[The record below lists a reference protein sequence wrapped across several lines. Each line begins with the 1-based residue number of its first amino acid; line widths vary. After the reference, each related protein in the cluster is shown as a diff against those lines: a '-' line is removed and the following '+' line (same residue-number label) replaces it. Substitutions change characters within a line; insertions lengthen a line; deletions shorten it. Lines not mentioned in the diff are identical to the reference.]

1 MTQKTYALNSIGP
14 FNFQLTTKQTPPC
27 GYTSSA
33 WAVEKGP
40 TISGSKH
47 DEFLTIDP
55 ATGLYSIAPGKSRES
70 QGEYTVEISAVTL
83 HVNNPVTPF
92 TVGFTSTTLA

>member
-1 MTQKTYALNSIGP
+1 MTQKTYALSSIGQ
-14 FNFQLTTKQTPPC
+14 FNLQLTTKQTPPC

-33 WAVEKGP
+33 WAVEKGA
-40 TISGSKH
+40 TISGSNH

-55 ATGLYSIAPGKSRES
+55 ATGIYSIAPGKSRES

-83 HVNNPVTPF
+83 HGNNPATTL
-92 TVGFTSTTLA
+92 TVGFTSTTLT